1 MRSPSFCVRM
11 NYCNFDK
18 LSLHVLLANVTKFLV
33 PFVCHLKTH
42 CIVFSSV
49 KFLAR
54 LAISL
59 FGGKSSMNHS
69 FMISVSRIKNIINL
83 NRLTFEL
90 PCANFTALLLVC
102 LKNWMLHTIHDFGCV
117 NILWEK
123 YHTQRHQLGNDR
135 KNHETIYFWYE
146 NKLHFKRNMEKINW
160 HHFACM
166 VENVFHLKLKR
177 EDNFLAM
184 EFFYLYPTFSDI
196 TSFISTFIWSIFF
209 LFIFSK
215 YVHVFNEWIQLILCV
230 HLIKCSTFTNSTRKK
245 WSIVCIC

>member
-1 MRSPSFCVRM
+1 MLQSFW
-11 NYCNFDK
+11 
-18 LSLHVLLANVTKFLV
+18 SLLFAIWKHTALCLVQWSFWRDSRFLCLAASQAW
-33 PFVCHLKTH
+33 
-42 CIVFSSV
+42 I
-49 KFLAR
+49 
-54 LAISL
+54 I
-59 FGGKSSMNHS
+59 HS

-90 PCANFTALLLVC
+90 PCANFTALLLVG

-123 YHTQRHQLGNDR
+123 SQMQRHQLGNDR

-184 EFFYLYPTFSDI
+184 EF
-196 TSFISTFIWSIFF
+196 SIYIQHFQTLHHSYRLLSEVFF

-215 YVHVFNEWIQLILCV
+215 SVHVFNEWI
-230 HLIKCSTFTNSTRKK
+230 
-245 WSIVCIC
+245 